1 MKSLPVKLLNIFTCK
16 NVLNLEFNFGIRSGI
31 VGKREIYRIDIE
43 GNEPVLKK
51 VDPRNVYLIKKGDS
65 YKIED
70 SEAIIEITYESVG
83 KIVDAYYEYLSPSEI
98 DTLENGQWRTS
109 TGKGNDN
116 LNYGHNL
123 PPIF

>member
-1 MKSLPVKLLNIFTCK
+1 MFMEIAVEEFKKETTDEKQLEAKIQEYSRFLKFKYKDLNEITASKIIKYLYRK

-51 VDPRNVYLIKKGDS
+51 VDPRKVYLIKKGDS

-70 SEAIIEITYESVG
+70 SEA
-83 KIVDAYYEYLSPSEI
+83 YYRDYL
-98 DTLENGQWRTS
+98 
-109 TGKGNDN
+109 
-116 LNYGHNL
+116 
-123 PPIF
+123 